1 MHTQYVFVL
10 GVIFVSVYGRV
21 DVAFQSSESFW
32 KLSSNRVVDA
42 LSVLLYT
49 CPVSWSYY
57 SETAWSACSNLLLF
71 VNCAFQEGALAHL
84 LLPRALVHHLLLA
97 RLTFSLLPA
106 LLPPSILLPT
116 PSMWAAGKASC
127 VTWGCLSILPV
138 PEAICQPCRATEDW
152 PTDPTAV
159 SSQQVAAWPPPS
171 LQTLSCPRGLPL

>member
-1 MHTQYVFVL
+1 M
-10 GVIFVSVYGRV
+10 
-21 DVAFQSSESFW
+21 
-32 KLSSNRVVDA
+32 VDA